1 MRCARCEEWQRICEN
16 LESQIAGLREDAAAR
31 IEQLEAALRT
41 SARVVLEQRHRI
53 EALEA
58 ALRDALSWFDAHS
71 VGTKLGHFPQWE
83 AAARKAFAPEREK

>member
-1 MRCARCEEWQRICEN
+1 MSEIIEDELRGTTLAYVDKLHKRI
-16 LESQIAGLREDAAAR
+16 AA
-31 IEQLEAALRT
+31 LEAALREHHDAWRGT
-41 SARVVLEQRHRI
+41 IGHLNKAAKRI

-83 AAARKAFAPEREK
+83 AAARKAFAPEQEK